1 MGRKRQKPEEQE
13 AAPQMAETARREA
26 KERIFAN
33 PQTGDEA
40 EADLPSME
48 HLANG
53 YITLSDGDYKIM
65 TKEEI
70 LTRGTLLQK
79 IRLYISGID
88 LSGYFEAKEQ
98 LTQEEERVITNS
110 IRTPKDRELTTLC
123 VREYNAI
130 FDFGKNL
137 NFFFKRFQTSYAI
150 LAVLLNKWESYE
162 YTAKQLTLLYNLMK
176 TSILTIW
183 EEDENQQPT
192 EIEDVELYPESTRNN
207 FIKDLLHSN
216 VLDGSTLRFNEQ
228 TEQFYI
234 DVEEKGGLYS
244 QIQEAAKDATKDL
257 SDFKAYAVVAEDY
270 ITKSTLKYMPIPI
283 QMSIE
288 NAEEERYTRYLVK
301 NLRYFRSEL
310 NQRKARGETITPEE
324 ERRAV
329 IPDFY
334 EVEPSKNVLADCKDL
349 IKKCSDGR

>member
-1 MGRKRQKPEEQE
+1 MSDKGKKPEVKE
-13 AAPQMAETARREA
+13 AAHLMEEAARRGT

-40 EADLPSME
+40 EPDLPTME

-70 LTRGTLLQK
+70 LTGGTLLQK

-98 LTQEEERVITNS
+98 LTQEEERVIINS
-110 IRTPKDRELTTLC
+110 IHTKKERELTTLC
-123 VREYNAI
+123 IREYNTI

-150 LAVLLNKWESYE
+150 LAVLLNKWDSYE

-183 EEDENQQPT
+183 EAEENQQPT
-192 EIEDVELYPESTRNN
+192 NIEDIELYPESTRNN
-207 FIKDLLHSN
+207 FINDLLCSN
-216 VLDGSTLRFNEQ
+216 VLDGATLRFNKQ

-244 QIQEAAKDATKDL
+244 QILEEAKSVTKNL

-270 ITKSTLKYMPIPI
+270 IKKSTLKYMPIPI

-310 NQRKARGETITPEE
+310 NQRKERGETATPEE

-334 EVEPSKNVLADCKDL
+334 EVNPSKNVLADCKDF
-349 IKKCSDGR
+349 IKKCRDGR

>member
-1 MGRKRQKPEEQE
+1 MGRTKKKPEGQE
-13 AAPQMAETARREA
+13 AAPQMEERTGQEQ

-40 EADLPSME
+40 EEDLPSME
-48 HLANG
+48 YLANG
-53 YITLSDGDYKIM
+53 YLTLSDGEYM

-70 LTRGTLLQK
+70 LKSGTLLQK
-79 IRLYISGID
+79 IRLYLSSID

-98 LTQEEERVITNS
+98 LTEDEIEIIRSS
-110 IRTPKDRELTTLC
+110 IRSNKDRQLAQLC
-123 VREYNAI
+123 VDEYNTI
-130 FDFGKNL
+130 FDFGTRL
-137 NFFFKRFQTSYAI
+137 SFFFKRFQTSYAV

-162 YTAKQLTLLYNLMK
+162 YTAKQLTLLYSLMRN
-176 TSILTIW
+176 SFI
-183 EEDENQQPT
+183 DVC
-192 EIEDVELYPESTRNN
+192 EDVETGDIFSEEIYPEETRKN
-207 FIKDLLHSN
+207 FIQDLLYSN
-216 VLDGSTLRFNEQ
+216 VLDGATLQFNEK
-228 TEQFYI
+228 TENFHI

-257 SDFKAYAVVAEDY
+257 SDFKAYVIVAEEY
-270 ITKSTLKYMPIPI
+270 IYKSTLKYMPIPI

-310 NQRKARGETITPEE
+310 NQRKERGETVTPGEE
-324 ERRAV
+324 KRAV

-334 EVEPSKNVLADCKDL
+334 EVKPSKNVLADCKVA
-349 IKKCSDGR
+349 INKK